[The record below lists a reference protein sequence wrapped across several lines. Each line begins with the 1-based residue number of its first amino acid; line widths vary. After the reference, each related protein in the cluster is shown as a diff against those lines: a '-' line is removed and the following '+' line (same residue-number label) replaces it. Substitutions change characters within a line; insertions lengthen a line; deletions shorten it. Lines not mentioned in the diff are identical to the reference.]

1 MGIIIRQ
8 SVKSAIWSYLGIV
21 IGYVNIGIIMPQ
33 FFNTAQIGLVTLFAS
48 VSLIFAQF
56 GTLGFT
62 SVINRLFPVFRNP
75 PKHHNGFLFLAVVT
89 GMIGFGL
96 TVAVFILLKP
106 LVISTNI
113 QKSPL
118 LVEYLWLL
126 MPLVLMRIFFTLLD
140 NYNKM
145 LYDAVT
151 GTFWMELMH
160 KVINLL
166 LIILFAFGWM
176 NFRLFFAGYVLS
188 MSLPVIPLVFVLI
201 KRHNFNLQPRPEFI
215 RPTLRKEVMNTMLFG
230 FINGLASIILLNVD
244 KVFVNQYLSLDEVGI
259 FGVATLFASLI
270 RVPYNSVSKIAI
282 GIISEAWKRN
292 DKNHIREI
300 YQKASL
306 NQAIIGFLIYTG
318 ILVNLRNIFAILPP
332 VYASGKWV
340 LIIYSAGILVNTV
353 IGLAGNI
360 TEISKYFRFNTL
372 FLGLSILIQF
382 ALSYLFIP
390 MWGITGAAL
399 ATVITLVSISLF
411 QAALQRIAF
420 GIVGVSR
427 KLFIVALAGIAGY
440 FTSLLLPR
448 LPLAADIIVR
458 SGIVTLVF
466 TSIIFLM
473 KISPEVNSLIEKSL
487 KLISGYAG
495 RK

>member
-1 MGIIIRQ
+1 
-8 SVKSAIWSYLGIV
+8 
-21 IGYVNIGIIMPQ
+21 
-33 FFNTAQIGLVTLFAS
+33 
-48 VSLIFAQF
+48 
-56 GTLGFT
+56 
-62 SVINRLFPVFRNP
+62 
-75 PKHHNGFLFLAVVT
+75 
-89 GMIGFGL
+89 
-96 TVAVFILLKP
+96 
-106 LVISTNI
+106 
-113 QKSPL
+113 
-118 LVEYLWLL
+118 
-126 MPLVLMRIFFTLLD
+126 
-140 NYNKM
+140 M

-151 GTFWMELMH
+151 GTFWMEFMH
-160 KVINLL
+160 KVINLF

-188 MSLPVIPLVFVLI
+188 MSLPVIPIVIVLL
-201 KRHNFNLQPRPEFI
+201 KRHSFNLQPRPEFVL
-215 RPTLRKEVMNTMLFG
+215 PPVRKEVLNTMLFG

-270 RVPYNSVSKIAI
+270 RVPYNAVSKIAI

-300 YQKASL
+300 YRKASL

-340 LIIYSAGILVNTV
+340 LIVYSAGILVNTV

-372 FLGLSILIQF
+372 FLGVSILIQF
-382 ALSYLFIP
+382 ALSYFLIP
-390 MWGITGAAL
+390 KWGITGAAL

-420 GIVGVSR
+420 GIVGVSM
-427 KLFIVALAGIAGY
+427 KLFIVFLAGIAGY
-440 FTSLLLPR
+440 FTSLLLPT
-448 LPLAADIIVR
+448 LPLVADIVVR
-458 SGIVTLVF
+458 SGIVTVVF
-466 TSIIFLM
+466 MAIIFLL
-473 KISPEVNSLIEKSL
+473 KISPEVNELMEKSFN
-487 KLISGYAG
+487 LITRFKG